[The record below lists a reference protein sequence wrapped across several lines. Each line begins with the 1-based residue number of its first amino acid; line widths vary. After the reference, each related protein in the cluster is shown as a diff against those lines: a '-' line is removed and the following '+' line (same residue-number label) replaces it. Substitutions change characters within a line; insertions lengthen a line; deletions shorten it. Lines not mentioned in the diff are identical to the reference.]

1 MAHPGRTLVGKI
13 WARHV
18 VAEREDGQSLLF
30 VDRHLVHEGSRRA
43 FEILGGRGLPVRRPD
58 LTFATPDHYVPTGPG
73 APRPAAANM
82 LALLREN
89 ARRAGITLFDAAT
102 AHHGIVHVIGP
113 QAGLTL
119 PGSIVVCGDS
129 HTATHGAMGAL
140 AFGIGAS
147 EVAHVLATQTL
158 WQARPRDMRITVAGR
173 LPDGVGAK
181 DLALAV
187 IARIGAA
194 GGTGHAIE
202 FAGEAVSGLGAEG
215 RLTLCNMAI
224 EAGARIGTVAPD
236 ATTLAYLK
244 GRPYAP
250 AGAAWDAAAADW
262 LTLASDPDAVFHREV
277 TLDATAL
284 APMMTWG
291 TSPEDAAPITGSVPR
306 PDDYPDPVRAAAA
319 ARSIAYMGLEAG
331 QPLRD
336 IRFDQVFIGSCT
348 NARIEDLRAAADVVR
363 GRRAVIPAM
372 VSPGSEAVRRQA
384 EAEGVADALR
394 AAGFDWRMPGC
405 SMCVGLNGDLVA
417 SGSRCAST
425 SNRNFAGRQ
434 GPGARTHLV
443 GPALAA
449 RIALHGR
456 AAGAA

>member
-1 MAHPGRTLVGKI
+1 MASHPCSLVGKI

-18 VAEREDGQSLLF
+18 VTEREDGQSLLF
-30 VDRHLVHEGSRRA
+30 VDRHLVHEGSRRG
-43 FEILGGRGLPVRRPD
+43 FELIGQRSLPVRRPD
-58 LTFATPDHYVPTGPG
+58 LTFALPDHYVPT
-73 APRPAAANM
+73 AAVTAKPAAANM

-89 ARRAGITLFDAAT
+89 ARKSGVTLFDVGT
-102 AHHGIVHVIGP
+102 RHHGIVHVVGP
-113 QAGLTL
+113 EAGLTL
-119 PGSIVVCGDS
+119 PGSIIVCGDS

-147 EVAHVLATQTL
+147 EVSHVLATQTL
-158 WQARPRDMRITVAGR
+158 WQARPRDMRIRVTGR
-173 LPDGVGAK
+173 LPEGVSAK

-202 FAGEAVSGLGAEG
+202 FTGEAVRALSMEG

-224 EAGARIGTVAPD
+224 EAGARIGTIAPD

-250 AGAAWDAAAADW
+250 QGPAWDAAAAEW
-262 LTLASDPDAVFHREV
+262 LSLASDEDADFDQEV
-277 TLDATAL
+277 ELDASRL

-291 TSPEDAAPITGSVPR
+291 TSPEDAAPITGRVPG
-306 PDDYPDPVRAAAA
+306 PQDYRDPVRAEAA
-319 ARSIAYMGLEAG
+319 ARSIAYMGLEPG
-331 QPLRD
+331 QPMAE
-336 IRFDQVFIGSCT
+336 IRFDRVFIGSCT
-348 NARIEDLRAAADVVR
+348 NGRIEDLRAAAAAVR
-363 GRRAVIPAM
+363 GRKAIIPAM
-372 VSPGSEAVRRQA
+372 VSPGSEAVSQQA
-384 EAEGVADALR
+384 EAEGIAAILR
-394 AAGFDWRMPGC
+394 EAGFEWRTPGC
-405 SMCVGLNGDLVA
+405 SMCVGLNGDLVDPGA
-417 SGSRCAST
+417 RCAST

-443 GPALAA
+443 APALAA

-456 AAGAA
+456 ALGVH